1 MTGAFAVVCH
11 CEPSEPH
18 LSSPPLW
25 RQLQAAA
32 AVLGAVRAGE
42 STTPVLARVDADV
55 RPAAQALAFQA
66 LRQLGRAD
74 ALRRQLARR
83 APPPEADALLCT
95 ALALCWREDEAPYT
109 PFTLVDQAV
118 EAAKRSPA
126 TAAQAGFL
134 NACLRRF
141 LRERDAL
148 VAATDK
154 DPVAHWNHPRWWI
167 DRLRQDHPGQWQSIL
182 HANNTPAPMTL
193 RVNAR
198 QATREEVLA
207 RYRA

>member
-109 PFTLVDQAV
+109 PITLVDQAV
-118 EAAKRSPA
+118 EAAERRAA
-126 TAAQAGFL
+126 TAAPARLLKFGPHHV
-134 NACLRRF
+134 
-141 LRERDAL
+141 LRERDA
-148 VAATDK
+148 
-154 DPVAHWNHPRWWI
+154 PVTAPDQEPGV
-167 DRLRQDHPGQWQSIL
+167 DRKH
-182 HANNTPAPMTL
+182 
-193 RVNAR
+193 
-198 QATREEVLA
+198 
-207 RYRA
+207 